1 MSRNHSSADGPQTPL
16 LSGNALDD
24 PRMQEICRSL
34 RVRLWIRLA
43 LVVLIAAAAGLL
55 FALGFGPV
63 GFLPVLVWVLCVVM
77 LQVVIANFRW
87 LRRIERVLRVYPWE
101 QRPGVRRLDVN
112 ERRPRSPHVVKISH
126 DSGRWS
132 PELVMSPVIR
142 HRTWEEDMA
151 SAIWFAGDERF
162 GGIVAI
168 PGGEAP
174 MFTKPRQWDQLESR
188 RAKADADA
196 LDRAQRAGIDRKKW

>member
-1 MSRNHSSADGPQTPL
+1 MSRNHLPTDGPQTPL
-16 LSGNALDD
+16 FSGIALDD

-34 RVRLWIRLA
+34 RMRLWKHLTLTI
-43 LVVLIAAAAGLL
+43 LISAAAGLL
-55 FALGFGPV
+55 IGLDFRPARFV
-63 GFLPVLVWVLCVVM
+63 PVLVWILCFVM
-77 LQVVIANFRW
+77 LHIIVSNFRW

-112 ERRPRSPHVVKISH
+112 ERRPRGPYVVKISH
-126 DSGRWS
+126 GSGRWS
-132 PELVMSPVIR
+132 PEMVMSPVIR
-142 HRTWEEDMA
+142 HRTWEADMS

-196 LDRAQRAGIDRKKW
+196 LDHAQRAGIDRKKW

>member
-1 MSRNHSSADGPQTPL
+1 MSADGLQTPL
-16 LSGNALDD
+16 PSGNALDD

-43 LVVLIAAAAGLL
+43 LIVLIAVAAGLL
-55 FALGFGPV
+55 IALGVGPV
-63 GFLPVLVWVLCVVM
+63 GFAPVLVWIICLVM

-101 QRPGVRRLDVN
+101 KRPGVHRLDVN

-126 DSGRWS
+126 GSGRWS

-151 SAIWFAGDERF
+151 SGIWFAGDERF

-168 PGGEAP
+168 PGGQAP
-174 MFTKPRQWDQLESR
+174 MFSKPRQWEQLASR